1 MTTIKQTYLNYLR
14 DGVCEV
20 EFEKENGDLRTML
33 CTTNY
38 DLVPKE
44 PDHHETKVVSMA
56 EARRAHNFR
65 ESNPDLIQAYDVE
78 KQGWRS
84 FKIDRVRRFVA
95 TVGTNG
101 EE

>member
-1 MTTIKQTYLNYLR
+1 MTKIKQTYQNYLR

-20 EFEKENGDLRTML
+20 TFTKENGDIREMR

-38 DLVPKE
+38 DLVPRE
-44 PDHHETKVVSMA
+44 PDHHETKVVSLA
-56 EARRAHNFR
+56 EVRRSQALRDN
-65 ESNPDLIQAYDVE
+65 SNLIQAYDLD
-78 KQGWRS
+78 KQAWRS
-84 FKIDRVRRFVA
+84 FRVDRVNKFVA